1 MAKPWRLTRAAE
13 ASLLEIAA
21 WTFETFGARQAA
33 AYEEDLV
40 MRCHDIASGAA
51 LSQDCRRILD
61 PNLPEDLRFTRA
73 GEHIVVFVE
82 DARQV
87 IIIDILH
94 ARSDLP
100 RRLAALTPPKAERD
114 H

>member
-13 ASLLEIAA
+13 AALLEIAA
-21 WTFETFGARQAA
+21 WTFETFGARQEE
-33 AYEEDLV
+33 AYEEDLIL
-40 MRCHDIASGAA
+40 RCREIASGAA

-61 PNLPEDLRFTRA
+61 PGLPENLRFTRA
-73 GEHIVVFVE
+73 GQPIVVVVE

-100 RRLAALTPPKAERD
+100 RRLAALTPAKPERD
-114 H
+114 Q